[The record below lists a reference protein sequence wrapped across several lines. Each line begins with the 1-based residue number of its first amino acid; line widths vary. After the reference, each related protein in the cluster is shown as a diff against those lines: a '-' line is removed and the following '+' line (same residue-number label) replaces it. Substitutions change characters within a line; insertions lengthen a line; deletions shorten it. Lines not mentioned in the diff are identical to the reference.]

1 MSYMNFSRANCK
13 NCYKCLRY
21 CPVKAIKFENE
32 QAEIIE
38 KRCINCGHC
47 LVVCPQNAR
56 KVTSD
61 LALVKEA
68 IAKGK
73 KVVGSI
79 APSFP
84 GYFLGKEV
92 GFISSLEKL
101 GFYKVEETAIGAEV
115 TTNLYKEYIKSHKR
129 NSYIT
134 TCCPSANYLIEK
146 YFPKLIS
153 QALPIVSPMIAHG
166 KLIKKF
172 YGEDCFTVFIGPC
185 LTKIVE
191 KEEYNGESPVNAVL
205 TFEEINEWLEDEGI
219 DLEKLNEKRKEEYFL
234 DFGRNYPIHGGILN
248 SIQNLEEVKD
258 YEKISVDGIEECM
271 ELFEAMEKGEV
282 ENLLVEVS
290 ACKGSCIGGPSRIV
304 KDEYFKRLKGVKDY
318 NKRLKEK
325 SLEKVTL
332 NLQELNF
339 TKVLKDKIVY
349 NEEPYSEK
357 LEEIMKTMGKY
368 NIEDELNCG
377 VCGYDTCRNKAKAIY
392 NNMAEPTMCLNHMRS
407 KAESI
412 SNLIFENTITCVILL
427 DGDLNIKEINPA
439 GERIFSVRRENIKDK
454 PISILMGDEDFK
466 YVKENNTSI
475 IGKRIAIPQYNVVF
489 MENIVYLPEQDL
501 IMASMMNVIEE
512 EKNRK
517 ELIKVKENTLNAAQE
532 VIEKQMRVAQ
542 EIASLLGETTAE
554 TKIILSKLKKVVEGE
569 EGEIR

>member
-61 LALVKEA
+61 LSLVKEA
-68 IAKGK
+68 LAKGK
-73 KVVGSI
+73 KVIGSI

-92 GFISSLEKL
+92 GFIYALEKL
-101 GFYKVEETAIGAEV
+101 GFYKVEETAVGAEI
-115 TTNLYKEYIKSHKR
+115 TSDLYEEYIKNNER
-129 NSYIT
+129 DSYIT

-153 QALPIVSPMIAHG
+153 KALPIVSPMIAHG
-166 KLIKKF
+166 KIIKKI
-172 YGEDCFTVFIGPC
+172 YGQDSFTVFIGPC

-205 TFEEINEWLEDEGI
+205 TFDEINEWLEGKGI
-219 DLEKLNEKRKEEYFL
+219 DLEELNKNAKEEYL
-234 DFGRNYPIHGGILN
+234 LNYGRNYPIHGGILD
-248 SIQNLEEVKD
+248 SIQDLQEVKN

-282 ENLLVEVS
+282 KNLLVEVS

-304 KDEYFKRLKGVKDY
+304 KDEYFKRLKGVKEY
-318 NKRLKEK
+318 NKKLKEK

-332 NLQELNF
+332 NLEGLNF
-339 TKVLKDKIVY
+339 TRVLKDKIVY

-377 VCGYDTCRNKAKAIY
+377 VCGYDTCRDKAKAIY

-454 PISILMGDEDFK
+454 PISILMVDEDFK

-512 EKNRK
+512 ERNRK